1 MESKDW
7 SVFGYFSPDLEKIK
21 QLLNADS
28 SEESGQTSRQ
38 IPHSYECPFKWD
50 RDDDPARLPRFMTK
64 AVCRDCKHYCLPVH
78 YSQKGLVRKCDV
90 TTGEV
95 VWKWITVE
103 LPVAFVYNAY
113 SGVNFIELRSNYRL
127 FAGVFVQ
134 SLPFIRITLDFIA
147 RISGGNWF
155 TGQNNIVSFK
165 IIHKLLRERNHPA
178 SNSDVFELWIPN
190 RKVAIQHVFPFHF
203 LVGS

>member
-1 MESKDW
+1 MFQLFFISLLLREISL
-7 SVFGYFSPDLEKIK
+7 SFQISCPDVTRRPRARKKLHHLRNNFLFVE
-21 QLLNADS
+21 NVDS

-90 TTGEV
+90 RTGEV

-103 LPVAFVYNAY
+103 LPVAFVFNAY
-113 SGVNFIELRSNYRL
+113 SGW
-127 FAGVFVQ
+127 GVISFVKALILQ
-134 SLPFIRITLDFIA
+134 LIGHA
-147 RISGGNWF
+147 
-155 TGQNNIVSFK
+155 K
-165 IIHKLLRERNHPA
+165 
-178 SNSDVFELWIPN
+178 
-190 RKVAIQHVFPFHF
+190 
-203 LVGS
+203 